1 MDRPERGAQA
11 VSELVVAEGVA
22 LELRPARLGSRAAA
36 LMLDL
41 VLMAVLYEICYQL
54 LQVIAG
60 SGASDDTV
68 SALDIVSVL
77 LVAVGYPLVC
87 ETISSGRS
95 VGKLAAGLRVVR
107 LDGGPE
113 RFRHA
118 MVRAMA
124 LLFAD
129 IGLPITLIT
138 GLPVLILLGLP
149 GALAVACSRQGRRLG
164 DLLAG
169 TIVVR
174 ERSETSPGTMP
185 MPPHPELARWA
196 TSARVEDVPPGLIL
210 AARQLLSRVF
220 ELDRAAAAELTEE
233 LARQVAEYVTP
244 YPPRGVAPYQY
255 LVAVTAERYRREIG
269 VNDPSNGTYRAYTGP
284 RPGFPGTRTG
294 ARSAS

>member
-1 MDRPERGAQA
+1 MGAGPL
-11 VSELVVAEGVA
+11 SELVVAEGVA

-36 LMLDL
+36 LVLDL
-41 VLMAVLYEICYQL
+41 ILMGVLYEICYQL
-54 LQVIAG
+54 MKVVAG

-68 SALDIVSVL
+68 SALQIVALL
-77 LVAVGYPLVC
+77 LVAIGYPLVC
-87 ETISSGRS
+87 ETVSSGRS

-107 LDGGPE
+107 VDGGPE

-129 IGLPITLIT
+129 FGLPITLVT

-149 GALAVACSRQGRRLG
+149 GAVAVAWSRQGRRLG

-174 ERSETSPGTMP
+174 ERSESSPGTMP

-196 TSARVEDVPPGLIL
+196 AGARVEDVPPGLIL

-220 ELDRAAAAELTEE
+220 ELDRTAAAELTEE
-233 LARQVAEYVTP
+233 LARQVADHVAP
-244 YPPRGVAPYQY
+244 APPRGLPPYQY
-255 LVAVTAERYRREIG
+255 LVAVTAERYRRELG
-269 VNDPSNGTYRAYTGP
+269 NGPSTGTYPAYTAP

-294 ARSAS
+294 ARSGW

>member
-1 MDRPERGAQA
+1 M
-11 VSELVVAEGVA
+11 SELVVAEGVA

-36 LMLDL
+36 LVLDL
-41 VLMAVLYEICYQL
+41 ALMGVLYLVCHQL
-54 LQVIAG
+54 LETMAG
-60 SGASDDTV
+60 SGASSDTI
-68 SALDIVSVL
+68 SALDIVSLL
-77 LVAVGYPLVC
+77 LVVIGYPLVC

-118 MVRAMA
+118 LVRAMA

-129 IGLPITLIT
+129 FGLPITLIS

-149 GALAVACSRQGRRLG
+149 GAVAVACSGQGRRLG

-174 ERSETSPGTMP
+174 ERSEGAPGSMP

-196 TSARVEDVPPGLIL
+196 SAARVEDVPPGLIL

-233 LARQVAEYVTP
+233 LARQVADYVSP
-244 YPPRGVAPYQY
+244 APPRGVAPYQY
-255 LVAVTAERYRREIG
+255 LVAVTAERYRRELG
-269 VNDPSNGTYRAYTGP
+269 NPGFSSGRSPAYTDP
-284 RPGFPGTRTG
+284 RRGFRGTRTG

>member
-1 MDRPERGAQA
+1 

-36 LMLDL
+36 LVLDL
-41 VLMAVLYEICYQL
+41 ALMGVFYLVLHEL
-54 LQVIAG
+54 LDAFAG
-60 SGASDDTV
+60 TGASSDTIA
-68 SALDIVSVL
+68 ALDVVSL
-77 LVAVGYPLVC
+77 LVVVVGYPLVS
-87 ETISSGRS
+87 ETVSAGRS
-95 VGKLAAGLRVVR
+95 VGKLATGLRVVR

-118 MVRAMA
+118 MVRALA

-129 IGLPITLIT
+129 FGLPITLIS

-149 GALAVACSRQGRRLG
+149 GAVAVAWSGQGRRLG

-174 ERSETSPGTMP
+174 ERSESSAGTMP

-196 TSARVEDVPPGLIL
+196 TGARVEDVPPGLIL

-220 ELDRAAAAELTEE
+220 ELDRAAAAELTDE
-233 LARQVAEYVTP
+233 LARQVAGYVTP
-244 YPPRGVAPYQY
+244 APPRGVAPYQY
-255 LVAVTAERYRREIG
+255 LVAVTAERYRRELG
-269 VNDPSNGTYRAYTGP
+269 SPSSGTSRAYTDP
-284 RPGFPGTRTG
+284 RRGFPGRRTG

>member
-1 MDRPERGAQA
+1 M
-11 VSELVVAEGVA
+11 SELVVAEGVA
-22 LELRPARLGSRAAA
+22 LELRPARLGSRAVA
-36 LMLDL
+36 LLLDL
-41 VLMAVLYEICYQL
+41 ILMALLYVVCDL
-54 LQVIAG
+54 LMKAMAG
-60 SGASDDTV
+60 SGASDDTTA
-68 SALDIVSVL
+68 ALRIVALL
-77 LVAVGYPLVC
+77 LVVIGYPLLC

-95 VGKLAAGLRVVR
+95 VGKTAAGLRVVR

-129 IGLPITLIT
+129 IGLPITLIS

-149 GALAVACSRQGRRLG
+149 GAVAVAWSRQGRRLG

-174 ERSETSPGTMP
+174 ERSESGPGTMP

-196 TSARVEDVPPGLIL
+196 TTARVQDVPPGLIL

-220 ELDRAAAAELTEE
+220 ELDREAAAELTEE
-233 LARQVAEYVTP
+233 LARQVADHVTP
-244 YPPRGVAPYQY
+244 HPPRGVAPYQY
-255 LVAVTAERYRREIG
+255 LVAVTAERYRREVG
-269 VNDPSNGTYRAYTGP
+269 ASSGRSPAYTDP
-284 RPGFPGTRTG
+284 RRGFPGRRTG

>member
-1 MDRPERGAQA
+1 M
-11 VSELVVAEGVA
+11 SELVVAEGVA

-36 LMLDL
+36 LILDL
-41 VLMAVLYEICYQL
+41 ALMGVLYMACHTL
-54 LQVIAG
+54 LEALAG
-60 SGASDDTV
+60 SGASADTIA
-68 SALDIVSVL
+68 ALDIVSL
-77 LVAVGYPLVC
+77 LVVAIGYPLVC
-87 ETISSGRS
+87 ETVSSGRS

-129 IGLPITLIT
+129 IGLPITLIS

-149 GALAVACSRQGRRLG
+149 GATAVACSGQGRRLG

-174 ERSETSPGTMP
+174 ERSESSPGTMP

-196 TSARVEDVPPGLIL
+196 AEARVEDVPPGLIL

-233 LARQVAEYVTP
+233 LARQVADHVTP
-244 YPPRGVAPYQY
+244 APPRGVAPYQY
-255 LVAVTAERYRREIG
+255 LVAVTAERYRRELG
-269 VNDPSNGTYRAYTGP
+269 NPSSGTSPAYTDP
-284 RPGFPGTRTG
+284 RRGFRGTRTG

>member
-1 MDRPERGAQA
+1 

-36 LMLDL
+36 LGLDL
-41 VLMAVLYEICYQL
+41 IADGRALPGLHQLMKAL
-54 LQVIAG
+54 AG
-60 SGASDDTV
+60 SGASGDTI
-68 SALDIVSVL
+68 SALDIVSLL
-77 LVAVGYPLVC
+77 LVAIGYPLVC
-87 ETISSGRS
+87 ETVSSGRS

-118 MVRAMA
+118 LVRAMA

-129 IGLPITLIT
+129 IGLPITLIS

-149 GALAVACSRQGRRLG
+149 GAVAVAWSRQGRRLG

-174 ERSETSPGTMP
+174 ERSESSPGTMP

-196 TSARVEDVPPGLIL
+196 AGARVK
-210 AARQLLSRVF
+210 
-220 ELDRAAAAELTEE
+220 TC
-233 LARQVAEYVTP
+233 
-244 YPPRGVAPYQY
+244 
-255 LVAVTAERYRREIG
+255 
-269 VNDPSNGTYRAYTGP
+269 
-284 RPGFPGTRTG
+284 RPD
-294 ARSAS
+294 

>member
-1 MDRPERGAQA
+1 

-22 LELRPARLGSRAAA
+22 LELRPARLGSRATALALDLA
-36 LMLDL
+36 LMGLLYL
-41 VLMAVLYEICYQL
+41 VLHEVLQAL
-54 LQVIAG
+54 AG
-60 SGASDDTV
+60 SGASSDTIA
-68 SALDIVSVL
+68 ALDIVSL
-77 LVAVGYPLVC
+77 LVVAIGYPLVC
-87 ETISSGRS
+87 ETVSSGRS
-95 VGKLAAGLRVVR
+95 VGKMAAGLRVVR
-107 LDGGPE
+107 VDGGPE

-118 MVRAMA
+118 LVRAMA

-129 IGLPITLIT
+129 IGLPITLIS

-149 GALAVACSRQGRRLG
+149 GAVAVASSRQGRRLG

-196 TSARVEDVPPGLIL
+196 SGARVEDVPPGLIL

-233 LARQVAEYVTP
+233 LARQVADYVTP
-244 YPPRGVAPYQY
+244 APPRGVAPYQY
-255 LVAVTAERYRREIG
+255 LVAVTAERYRRELG
-269 VNDPSNGTYRAYTGP
+269 NPSSGTSPAYTDP
-284 RPGFPGTRTG
+284 RRGFPGRRPG
-294 ARSAS
+294 ARSAA

>member
-1 MDRPERGAQA
+1 M
-11 VSELVVAEGVA
+11 SELVVAEGVA
-22 LELRPARLGSRAAA
+22 LELRPARLGSRAVA
-36 LMLDL
+36 LLLDL
-41 VLMAVLYEICYQL
+41 ILMAVLYVICDL
-54 LQVIAG
+54 LLKVMAG
-60 SGASDDTV
+60 SGASDDTTA
-68 SALDIVSVL
+68 ALRIVSLL
-77 LVAVGYPLVC
+77 LVAIGYPLLC
-87 ETISSGRS
+87 ETVSSGRS
-95 VGKLAAGLRVVR
+95 VGKLATGLRVVR

-118 MVRAMA
+118 MVRAMT

-129 IGLPITLIT
+129 IGLPITLIS

-149 GALAVACSRQGRRLG
+149 GAVAVACSRQGRRLG

-196 TSARVEDVPPGLIL
+196 TTARVQDVPPGLIL

-233 LARQVAEYVTP
+233 LARQVADHVTP
-244 YPPRGVAPYQY
+244 HPPRGVAPYQY
-255 LVAVTAERYRREIG
+255 LVAVTAERYRREVG
-269 VNDPSNGTYRAYTGP
+269 ASTGRSQAYTDP
-284 RPGFPGTRTG
+284 RRGFPGRRTG

>member
-1 MDRPERGAQA
+1 L
-11 VSELVVAEGVA
+11 SELVVAEGVA
-22 LELRPARLGSRAAA
+22 LELRPARLGSRAVA
-36 LMLDL
+36 LVLDL
-41 VLMAVLYEICYQL
+41 IMMAVLYEVCYQIMKAL
-54 LQVIAG
+54 AG
-60 SGASDDTV
+60 SGASSDTV
-68 SALDIVSVL
+68 SALNIVSLL
-77 LVAVGYPLVC
+77 LVAIGYPLVC

-95 VGKLAAGLRVVR
+95 VGKLATGLRVVR

-149 GALAVACSRQGRRLG
+149 GAVAVACSGQGRRLG

-174 ERSETSPGTMP
+174 ERSEATPGTMP

-196 TSARVEDVPPGLIL
+196 TTARVEDVPPGLIL

-220 ELDRAAAAELTEE
+220 ELDRTAAAELTEE

-244 YPPRGVAPYQY
+244 HPPRGVAPYQY
-255 LVAVTAERYRREIG
+255 LVVVTAERYRREIG
-269 VNDPSNGTYRAYTGP
+269 GQPGASSGRSPAYTGR
-284 RPGFPGTRTG
+284 RPGFPGRRTG